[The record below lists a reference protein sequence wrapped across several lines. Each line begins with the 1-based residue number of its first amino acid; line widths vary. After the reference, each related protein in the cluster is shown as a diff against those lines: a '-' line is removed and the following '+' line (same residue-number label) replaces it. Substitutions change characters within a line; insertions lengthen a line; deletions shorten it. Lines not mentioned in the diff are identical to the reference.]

1 MNTILIITTLSFAV
15 LNALLFLKL
24 KKEHAEHNSLSEKL
38 SLVQSQLE
46 ELQAKGIADI
56 SLAEVDYFKS
66 QKDKLMFLLLEV
78 DGKRRNQLL
87 GITPDM
93 YDDSQAAKKWYKSL
107 SVQVHPDK
115 NPGYKDAAKAFDKL
129 NELYNMM
136 TL

>member
-78 DGKRRNQLL
+78 DGKCRNQLL
-87 GITPDM
+87 GITPICTTT
-93 YDDSQAAKKWYKSL
+93 AKQLKNGTSRCLCKCTQTKT
-107 SVQVHPDK
+107 QVTRMLRKHLI
-115 NPGYKDAAKAFDKL
+115 NSMSFII
-129 NELYNMM
+129 
-136 TL
+136 

>member
-1 MNTILIITTLSFAV
+1 
-15 LNALLFLKL
+15 
-24 KKEHAEHNSLSEKL
+24 
-38 SLVQSQLE
+38 
-46 ELQAKGIADI
+46 
-56 SLAEVDYFKS
+56 
-66 QKDKLMFLLLEV
+66 
-78 DGKRRNQLL
+78 
-87 GITPDM
+87 M